1 MMFKR
6 KIQYAFLVVGGI
18 LVSACSSESNA
29 PSCPKVAAAS
39 FTPAPTYIN
48 LSYETTANANS
59 YKVEHGPTGYTPGTG
74 SSVVTSNPYLQIA
87 NLTPSTT
94 YDVYITS
101 ICDAQ
106 NSSEPY
112 KLSSVTTTPSNC
124 TGTVTMSISQF
135 SPSYI
140 SLSFSYS
147 DSSPEKY
154 DVEYGIQGF
163 ALGTGTK
170 VSTMTTGNNTLDISP
185 IQPDTNYDIY
195 VRAVC
200 YGNDPSAYVKY
211 QYTSISSCPKPYNLS
226 SYNITGSCNAGSGES
241 RAFSWSYDSAAPIS
255 YTFCIVSGTD
265 APSAT
270 GGNSYITSNPS
281 IALSGLYCLWNAFY
295 VRANCSDG
303 SSSQW
308 AGPYYW

>member
-1 MMFKR
+1 MMG
-6 KIQYAFLVVGGI
+6 AL
-18 LVSACSSESNA
+18 LASCSAESNA
-29 PSCPKVAAAS
+29 PSCPKIATAYFSPAATA
-39 FTPAPTYIN
+39 IN
-48 LSYETTANANS
+48 LNYETTTSANS
-59 YKVEHGPTGYTPGTG
+59 YKIEHGPTGYTPGTG
-74 SSVVTSNPYLQIA
+74 SSVITSNPYLQID

-112 KLSSVTTTPSNC
+112 KLSSITTTPSQC
-124 TGTVTMSISQF
+124 TGSVTMSISQF
-135 SPSYI
+135 SPNYI
-140 SLSFSYS
+140 SLAFYYS

-154 DVEYGIQGF
+154 DVEYGLHGF
-163 ALGTGTK
+163 AQGTGTK
-170 VSTMTTGNNTLDISP
+170 VSTTSGNYTLDISP

-200 YGNDPSAYVKY
+200 NGNDPSAYVKY

-226 SYNITGSCNAGSGES
+226 SYNISGSCNAGSGES
-241 RAFSWSYDSAAPIS
+241 RAFSWSYDSAAPTS

-265 APSAT
+265 LPSAT
-270 GGNSYITSNPS
+270 GGNSYTTSNQS
-281 IALSGLYCLWNAFY
+281 ISFSGLYCLWDAFY
-295 VRANCSDG
+295 VRANCTDG

-308 AGPYYW
+308 AGPFYW

>member
-1 MMFKR
+1 MFKT
-6 KIQYAFLVVGGI
+6 KLYYAVLILGGVI
-18 LVSACSSESNA
+18 MSSCSSESSA
-29 PSCPKVAAAS
+29 PSCPKVASAS
-39 FTPAPTYIN
+39 FTPGPTYIN
-48 LSYETTANANS
+48 LDYATTASANS

-74 SSVVTSNPYLQIA
+74 ASVITSNPYLQIG

-112 KLSSVTTTPSNC
+112 KLSSVTTGPSNC

-135 SPSYI
+135 SPNYI
-140 SLSFSYS
+140 SLAFYYS
-147 DSSPEKY
+147 ESSPEKY
-154 DVEYGIQGF
+154 DVEYGLQGF

-170 VSTMTTGNNTLDISP
+170 VSTTSGNYTLDISP

-211 QYTSISSCPKPYNLS
+211 QYTSLGSCPKPYNLS
-226 SYNITGSCNAGSGES
+226 SYNISGSCNAGLGET
-241 RAFSWSYDSAAPIS
+241 RAFSWSYGSAAPTS

-270 GGNSYITSNPS
+270 SNAYTTSSQGIT
-281 IALSGLYCLWNAFY
+281 LSGLYCLWDAFY